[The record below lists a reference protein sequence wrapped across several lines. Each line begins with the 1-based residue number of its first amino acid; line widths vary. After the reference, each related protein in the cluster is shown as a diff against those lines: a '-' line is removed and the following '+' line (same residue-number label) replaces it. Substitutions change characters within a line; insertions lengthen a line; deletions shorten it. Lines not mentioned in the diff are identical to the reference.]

1 MIAIKAILVIGLIAL
16 GSILS
21 IIAAVGLAYTVVGI
35 LIGITDGKEG
45 LGRYDKMIDRE
56 TEELKKSFRN
66 KK

>member
-1 MIAIKAILVIGLIAL
+1 MIVIKAIVVIGLIAL
-16 GSILS
+16 GVILS

-45 LGRYDKMIDRE
+45 LDRYDKMLE
-56 TEELKKSFRN
+56 KEQFKN